1 MKISTRGRYALR
13 IMIDLA
19 EHGGGEYIPLKDV
32 VERQEI
38 SKKYAESIM
47 IELSKSGLVDAAH
60 GKGGGYRL
68 KRPADEYT
76 VLEILKV
83 TEGELTI
90 VDCNP
95 QGIACPRAS
104 TCRTTA
110 LWKELG
116 ALVEGFLNDKKL
128 SDYVQRGEEY
138 DFVI

>member
-19 EHGGGEYIPLKDV
+19 EHCGGEYIPLKDV

-47 IELSKSGLVDAAH
+47 IELSKSGLVDATH

-68 KRPADEYT
+68 KRSADEYT
-76 VLEILKV
+76 IGEILRV
-83 TEGELTI
+83 TEGELVT

-95 QGIACPRAS
+95 QGISCPRAAK
-104 TCRTTA
+104 CRTTA
-110 LWKELG
+110 LWQELN
-116 ALVEGFLNDKKL
+116 LLINGFLDSKKL
-128 SDYVQRGEEY
+128 SDYVQREEGY